1 MWRISIFCYCYSIIK
16 SYIFSWTFLITCK
29 LNNFSCLYNLI
40 NYDVSK
46 CSAEAEVESKVDLT
60 NIFKKFSVDP
70 PFVLVNYCCITT
82 SPKTQWLKTN
92 IYCSWRSTSKMVSS
106 LTSLEPWCPW
116 FSLSHQRLS
125 HLPEL
130 LKVKLPREVEL
141 LPKQLRL

>member
-1 MWRISIFCYCYSIIK
+1 MWRILIFCYCYSIIK

-29 LNNFSCLYNLI
+29 LNNVSCLYNLI

-70 PFVLVNYCCITT
+70 PFVLVNYYCCITT

-92 IYCSWRSTSKMVSS
+92 IFIVHEDLLPRWCLHLPLSSCGAFGSHS
-106 LTSLEPWCPW
+106 LTRGCLIFQSFSKCSCPG
-116 FSLSHQRLS
+116 
-125 HLPEL
+125 
-130 LKVKLPREVEL
+130 K
-141 LPKQLRL
+141 